1 MPTDIFIK
9 RSGSLEVQ
17 HRKLET
23 LDLAALQKELDKA
36 FGAGSLFLEDEDE
49 PLSPDRRID
58 APTIFVHHSRCKR
71 IEVTVRYAGR
81 TFEHKFGPGTTLK
94 TIKRRA
100 EKKLDIDA
108 ADAAELSLQIAGTN
122 DRPDEATHVG
132 SVADPTTCSVVF
144 DLVPSDR
151 ING

>member
-17 HRKLET
+17 HRKVET

-49 PLSPDRRID
+49 PLSPTRRID
-58 APTIFVHHSRCKR
+58 VPSIFVHHSRCKR

-81 TFEHKFGPGTTLK
+81 AFEHQFGPGTTLK

-100 EKKLDIDA
+100 DKKLDIDA

-122 DRPDEATHVG
+122 DRPDEAAHVG
-132 SVADPTTCSVVF
+132 SVADPSTCSVVF

>member
-17 HRKLET
+17 HRKVEK
-23 LDLAALQKELDKA
+23 LDLAALQKELDQA
-36 FGAGSLFLEDEDE
+36 FGAGSLFLEDEDD
-49 PLSPDRRID
+49 PLSPDRRIV
-58 APTIFVHHSRCKR
+58 APIIFVHHSRCKR

-94 TIKRRA
+94 AIKRRA
-100 EKKLDIDA
+100 EKKLDIDS

-122 DRPDEATHVG
+122 NRPDEATHVG

>member
-17 HRKLET
+17 HRKLER
-23 LDLAALQKELDKA
+23 LDLAALQKDLDNA
-36 FGAGSLFLEDEDE
+36 FGAGSLFLEDEEE

-58 APTIFVHHSRCKR
+58 APAIFVHHSCCKR
-71 IEVTVRYAGR
+71 VEVIVRYAGR

-94 TIKRRA
+94 TIKRRV

-132 SVADPTTCSVVF
+132 SVTDQATCSVVF

>member
-17 HRKLET
+17 HRKVET
-23 LDLAALQKELDKA
+23 LDFAALQKELNKA

-49 PLSPDRRID
+49 PLSRDRRID
-58 APTIFVHHSRCKR
+58 TPSLFVHHSRCKR

-108 ADAAELSLQIAGTN
+108 TDAAELSLQIAGTN

-132 SVADPTTCSVVF
+132 SVSDPSTCSVVF

>member
-17 HRKLET
+17 HRKVEK
-23 LDLAALQKELDKA
+23 LDLPALQKELDKA

-58 APTIFVHHSRCKR
+58 APAIFVHHSRCKR

-100 EKKLDIDA
+100 EKKLDIDS

-122 DRPDEATHVG
+122 NRPDEATHVG
-132 SVADPTTCSVVF
+132 SVADPSACSVIF

>member
-17 HRKLET
+17 HRKVET
-23 LDLAALQKELDKA
+23 LELAALQKELDKA
-36 FGAGSLFLEDEDE
+36 FGAGLLFLEDEDE

-58 APTIFVHHSRCKR
+58 APSLFVHHSRCKR
-71 IEVTVRYAGR
+71 IEVTVRYGGR

-132 SVADPTTCSVVF
+132 SVADPSTCSVVF

>member
-17 HRKLET
+17 HRTLET

-36 FGAGSLFLEDEDE
+36 FGAGSLYLEDENE
-49 PLSPDRRID
+49 PLSPGRHID
-58 APTIFVHHSRCKR
+58 APTIFVHHSHCKR

-81 TFEHKFGPGTTLK
+81 NFEHKFGPGTTLK
-94 TIKRRA
+94 TIKRRT
-100 EKKLDIDA
+100 EKRLDIDA

-144 DLVPSDR
+144 DLIPSDR